1 MRKVL
6 TIVLATLILASCNEP
21 SSEHPTGGSTEI
33 GFASQ
38 YSRSLI
44 EGVEGLQQQE
54 LKLFGTY
61 TLDGR
66 IARLFDA
73 ERLYYNTAAEIPCW
87 DYDNTQYWISNASY
101 NFCAVCPYDAPCTF
115 SDAEG
120 VVRLGNYEA
129 TTGGPDLLYASAQR
143 NLAEQEDFSTV
154 HLNFRHACA
163 ALQFN
168 LINASNATLIDV
180 RNIRLYGLH
189 NVGSFSF
196 GADGSA
202 GWVFSGSVLNEY
214 SQAFGGACTLPNGG
228 LPVNL
233 NVRHSLYDEGAILV
247 LPQTIYKTDVT
258 LHLEYK
264 KQGDAEYAI
273 RNIQLGRLAS
283 PSVPTEWKSGEKY
296 EYNLTITDNT
306 ITTEVKVVDWVDHY
320 VDL

>member
-21 SSEHPTGGSTEI
+21 SSEHPTGGLTEI

-38 YSRSLI
+38 YGRALI

-61 TLDGR
+61 TLDGNTV
-66 IARLFDA
+66 RLFDA
-73 ERLYYNTAAEIPCW
+73 ERLFYNTTAETPCW
-87 DYDNTQYWISNASY
+87 DYDNTQYWISKASY
-101 NFCAVCPYDAPCTF
+101 NFCAVCPYEAPCTF

-120 VVRLGNYEA
+120 RVVLGNYEA

-143 NLAEQEDFSTV
+143 DLAEQEDFSTV
-154 HLNFRHACA
+154 HLIFRHACA

-168 LINASNATLIDV
+168 LVNASNATLIDV
-180 RNIRLYGLH
+180 RNIRLYGLY

-196 GADGSA
+196 EADGSA
-202 GWVFSGSVLNEY
+202 EWIFNETVLNEY
-214 SQAFGGACTLPNGG
+214 SQAFGGACTLPEGG

-233 NVRHSLYDEGAILV
+233 NVRHSLYDGGAILV

-283 PSVPTEWKSGEKY
+283 AAAPTEWKSGEKY

>member
-6 TIVLATLILASCNEP
+6 TIVLALLVLASCETAKPIGNDVL
-21 SSEHPTGGSTEI
+21 TEI

-38 YSRSLI
+38 YGRALI

-61 TLDGR
+61 TLDGNTV
-66 IARLFDA
+66 RLFDA
-73 ERLYYNTAAEIPCW
+73 ERLFYNTAAETPCW
-87 DYDNTQYWISNASY
+87 DYNNTQYWISKASY
-101 NFCAVCPYDAPCTF
+101 NFCAVCPYEAPCTF

-120 VVRLGNYEA
+120 RVVLGNYEA

-143 NLAEQEDFSTV
+143 NLAENDDFSTV

-168 LINASNATLIDV
+168 IINASNATLIDV
-180 RNIRLYGLH
+180 RNIRLVGLH
-189 NVGSFSF
+189 NVGSFHF
-196 GADGSA
+196 GANGSA
-202 GWVFSGSVLNEY
+202 QWILSETVLNEL
-214 SQAFGGACTLPNGG
+214 SQAFGGACTLPDNG

-233 NVRHSLYDEGAILV
+233 DVRHPLYDVGTILV

-306 ITTEVKVVDWVDHY
+306 ITTEVRVVDWIDHY

>member
-6 TIVLATLILASCNEP
+6 TIVLAAVVAIGCENKSPIEKAY
-21 SSEHPTGGSTEI
+21 EI

-38 YSRSLI
+38 YGRSLI

-54 LKLFGTY
+54 LKLFGSY

-66 IARLFDA
+66 TVRLFDA
-73 ERLYYNTAAEIPCW
+73 ERLYYNAELPGW
-87 DYDNTQYWISNASY
+87 DYNNTQYWISKASY

-120 VVRLGNYEA
+120 RVVLGNYEA

-143 NLAEQEDFSTV
+143 NLAENEDFSTV
-154 HLNFRHACA
+154 PLNFRHACA
-163 ALQFN
+163 AVQFN
-168 LINASNATLIDV
+168 LVNASNATLTDV
-180 RNIRLYGLH
+180 RNIRLYGLY

-196 GADGSA
+196 EADGSA
-202 GWVFSGSVLNEY
+202 EWIFNGTVLNEY
-214 SQAFGGACTLPNGG
+214 SQAFGGACTLPEGG

-233 NVRHSLYDEGAILV
+233 NVRHSLYDGGAILV

-273 RNIQLGRLAS
+273 RNIQLGRLSSTSA
-283 PSVPTEWKSGEKY
+283 PTEWKPGEKY

-320 VDL
+320 VEL

>member
-21 SSEHPTGGSTEI
+21 SSEHPTGGLTEI

-38 YSRSLI
+38 YGRSLI
-44 EGVEGLQQQE
+44 EGVEGLQQEE

-61 TLDGR
+61 TLDGSTV
-66 IARLFDA
+66 RLFDA

-101 NFCAVCPYDAPCTF
+101 NFCAVCPYEAPCTF

-168 LINASNATLIDV
+168 LVNASNATLIDV

-247 LPQTIYKTDVT
+247 LPQTIYKTRECSRSNRV
-258 LHLEYK
+258 EV
-264 KQGDAEYAI
+264 
-273 RNIQLGRLAS
+273 GR
-283 PSVPTEWKSGEKY
+283 
-296 EYNLTITDNT
+296 
-306 ITTEVKVVDWVDHY
+306 EVRV
-320 VDL
+320 